1 MTYKSI
7 FKGRLEFGSPKSY
20 DKVRI
25 MYKSRVENYYKNDVL
40 IEEEEVFDASSTSF
54 VIPRLITPATSK
66 KTWKNTVSLLS
77 YISQYAVAGEFGA
90 WLLDNGTIISH
101 QTIEPNSDRA
111 AVQAFLKGRALVEEK
126 GKQDEAIVELTKAIN
141 KFDRHALAYER
152 RGRVNHI
159 LKNYQD
165 ALYDYT
171 KSIDLN
177 PSNVAPYFGRGLIH
191 RKNGDLEKAIADFH
205 LAIKTSIPLQSIY
218 WQAHRRKALCHL
230 ETEDYAGAFNN
241 LKFYSKRKF
250 KPGDPNQNWQPFAT
264 FHYGRALLAANNY
277 AEAVD
282 VFKQVEAMPPEKD
295 SVDLA
300 EILYY
305 KALALKKSG
314 KNGYRKDAMQAAK
327 MGCTK
332 ASDLLASD
340 KK

>member
-7 FKGRLEFGSPKSY
+7 FKGRLEFGSPKSF
-20 DKVRI
+20 DKVRT
-25 MYKSRVENYYKNDVL
+25 MYQSRVENYYKNDVL
-40 IEEEEVFDASSTSF
+40 IDEEEVFDASSSSF
-54 VIPRLITPATSK
+54 AIPRLITPSTSQ
-66 KTWKNTVSLLS
+66 KTWKNTVGLLN
-77 YISQYAVAGEFGA
+77 YISQYAVAGELGG
-90 WLLDNGTIISH
+90 WLIDNGTIIGH
-101 QTIEPNSDRA
+101 KTIEPNSDRA

-177 PSNVAPYFGRGLIH
+177 PSNTAPYFGRGLIH
-191 RKNGDLEKAIADFH
+191 RKNGDIEKAIEDFN

-230 ETEDYAGAFNN
+230 ETGDYAGAFNN

-250 KPGDPNQNWQPFAT
+250 KPGDTNQEWQPFAT
-264 FHYGRALLAANNY
+264 FHYGRALLDAKNY
-277 AEAVD
+277 TEAVD
-282 VFKQVEAMPPEKD
+282 VFKQVEALSDGTEV
-295 SVDLA
+295 VDPA

-327 MGCTK
+327 MGYTK

-340 KK
+340 